1 MASKVRAANSQNSS
15 WIHIHKKLF
24 LLLIALS
31 ASLVFDISLIRVY
44 DIVNKQF
51 IPLEVKEVLST
62 ALAVMIISSGYVLL
76 FFVRPQQTQDN
87 SMGGLN
93 LKKIYGLT
101 LIIHSISAAFIA
113 LLFLQTTLLS
123 YYNTLTMLVTIL
135 FNYGLSIFTLSIFV
149 IRMFL
154 VISFKRNAIFVI
166 MFAVA
171 FGTITLNIAATAV
184 NVTLR
189 LLDRPNETRFFV
201 GGSMD
206 ISKGRYNLLDDLY
219 FVSSI
224 LSFVTAW
231 VASVTML
238 ARYSQKLGKIWF
250 WSISISPLIFF
261 IGQFASSFVILFSS
275 LIHLDPFFLA
285 SLSTTLAILSKP
297 IGGLMLAVVFWA
309 MAGSVAN
316 NTILRNHLIIAGI
329 GILLL
334 FASNQALLL
343 SIAPYPP
350 FGLATIGIMGVSA
363 FLIFVGVYTSAITI
377 SVDAELRKSIRN
389 FAKSNLTLLDN
400 LIPADKAAAIQR
412 QALESAV
419 NESIRMT
426 QKTGV
431 EAEFDENEAKEYLN
445 LVLNELRERQSEG
458 NSEKFKKPTDH

>member
-1 MASKVRAANSQNSS
+1 MGSKVRAANTQNSS

-51 IPLEVKEVLST
+51 IALEVKEVLST

-76 FFVRPQQTQDN
+76 FFVRPQQTEGN
-87 SMGGLN
+87 NMGRLN
-93 LKKIYGLT
+93 LKKIYELT
-101 LIIHSISAAFIA
+101 LIIHSISAAFIG

-135 FNYGLSIFTLSIFV
+135 FNYGLSILTLSIFV
-149 IRMFL
+149 VRMFL
-154 VISFKRNAIFVI
+154 VISFKRSAIFII

-171 FGTITLNIAATAV
+171 FGTITLNIAVTAV

-189 LLDRPNETRFFV
+189 LLERPNEIRLFV

-206 ISKGRYNLLDDLY
+206 ISKGRYDLLDDLY

-231 VASVTML
+231 VASVIML
-238 ARYSQKLGKIWF
+238 ARYSQKLGKIWY
-250 WSISISPLIFF
+250 WLISISPLIFF
-261 IGQFASSFVILFSS
+261 IGQFASSFVTSFSS

-297 IGGLMLAVVFWA
+297 IGGLMLAIVFWA
-309 MAGSVAN
+309 MARSVAN

-329 GILLL
+329 GILFL

-363 FLIFVGVYTSAITI
+363 FLIVVGVYTSAITI
-377 SVDAELRKSIRN
+377 SADAELRKSIRN

-400 LIPADKAAAIQR
+400 LIPVDMAAAIQR
-412 QALESAV
+412 QALEAAMK
-419 NESIRMT
+419 ESIRIT
-426 QKTGV
+426 EKTGI
-431 EAEFDENEAKEYLN
+431 EAEFDENEAREYLD
-445 LVLNELRERQSEG
+445 LVLNELREHKSEG
-458 NSEKFKKPTDH
+458 NSEKYKKSTDR